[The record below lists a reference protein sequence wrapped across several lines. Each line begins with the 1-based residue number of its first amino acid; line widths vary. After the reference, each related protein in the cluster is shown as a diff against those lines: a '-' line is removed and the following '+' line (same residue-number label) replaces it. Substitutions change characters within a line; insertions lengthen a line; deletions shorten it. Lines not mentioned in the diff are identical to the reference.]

1 MATDKNDK
9 PIRKGD
15 EIVLRMTIIDI
26 AEPEPHPVLGEP
38 HADATTVV
46 TAVLD
51 PNDPNSPRFVF
62 RADHIERA

>member
-1 MATDKNDK
+1 MATDKNSK

-26 AEPEPHPVLGEP
+26 AEPEAHPVLGEP
-38 HADATTVV
+38 HPDATRVV

-51 PNDPNSPRFVF
+51 PNDTNSPRFVF